1 MKPGAIRFLVPL
13 LVTCFAVLAS
23 EAAAKGGRVKPAKV
37 EPGPLAPLKR
47 SEGPGQITYVTSDA
61 VFVDRG
67 SLDGVA
73 VGAALAVSRAGKAV
87 GTCAVATVTEH
98 GATCTGAGFQQG
110 DRISTVRKASPPPTL
125 PALPDAKE
133 LAARLAAV
141 EESPPPVVDFE
152 GGGVAMGPSTGHR
165 LSVVLSQTTFS
176 NFVSRS
182 GPYQLQ
188 RLDAQL
194 HDFRIWRGLRASADV
209 SVLNWSRRPEGFGNP
224 DTRSTQVFVRQLEVD
239 WREAGGRFDLA
250 AGRLWLKHVPGLA
263 MVDGVQ
269 AGLHTASGS
278 LEGGVFGGLMPN
290 SLSLAPSLSQW
301 TAGAYATARL
311 FSGEGADAF
320 WIEPEVRANW
330 AVLDTVGG
338 RFEVGAALHAW
349 FGKLVD
355 GHALAQLGF
364 ASATA
369 AGFVDFMR
377 VDLGLHP
384 SERFQVQLGARYRG
398 NPYGTLVELGAPTPG
413 ARGINA
419 DAALLLTLSALT
431 VGLNAMVANDLD
443 SQLMQTSAGVQVQ
456 FPTLLGRIGAVGLG
470 FNEELGWL
478 PGRSAWAQL
487 MLSPHWRVRALA
499 RLSWFMQDA
508 SASANGVA
516 GHELGAS
523 LSLDVRL
530 TAWLWVRL
538 SALGRQALS
547 APLPSETDL
556 SGLNPFRAGVT
567 ANAALG
573 VDL

>member
-1 MKPGAIRFLVPL
+1 MSAAMLALLLSAAIPANAR
-13 LVTCFAVLAS
+13 VTP
-23 EAAAKGGRVKPAKV
+23 RVRPTRSDG
-37 EPGPLAPLKR
+37 GPLAPLKR
-47 SEGPGQITYVTSDA
+47 SEGPGQVTYVTADT

-73 VGAALAVSRAGKAV
+73 AGAALTVTRAGKPV
-87 GTCAVATVTEH
+87 GTCTVAAVTEH

-110 DRISTVRKASPPPTL
+110 DRISAVRKASPPPTL

-133 LAARLAAV
+133 LAARRAAV
-141 EESPPPVVDFE
+141 EESPAPVVDFE
-152 GGGVAMGPSTGHR
+152 GGGGVLAPGGGHV

-224 DTRSTQVFVRQLEVD
+224 DTRTTQVFVRQLEVG
-239 WREAGGRFDLA
+239 WREAGGHVEVA
-250 AGRLWLKHVPGLA
+250 AGRIWLKHVPGLGI
-263 MVDGVQ
+263 VDGAQ
-269 AGLHTASGS
+269 AGLRTSSGS
-278 LEGGVFGGLMPN
+278 VEGGVFGGLLPN

-301 TAGAYATARL
+301 TAGAWATAR
-311 FSGEGADAF
+311 FFNGEGADAF
-320 WIEPEVRANW
+320 WVEPEVRANW
-330 AVLDTVGG
+330 VVLDTVGG

-349 FGKLVD
+349 LGRLVD

-364 ASATA
+364 ANATA
-369 AGFVDFMR
+369 PGFVDFLR
-377 VDLGLHP
+377 LDLGLHP
-384 SERFQVQLGARYRG
+384 NDRFQLALGARYRG

-419 DAALLLTLSALT
+419 DAAALLTLSSFT
-431 VGLNAMVANDLD
+431 VGLNAMVSTDLD
-443 SQLMQTSAGVQVQ
+443 STLTQTSAGLQLQ
-456 FPTLLGRIGAVGLG
+456 FPTLLGRLGAVGVG

-487 MLSPHWRVRALA
+487 MLSPHWRVRALL

-508 SASANGVA
+508 TASALGVA

-523 LSLDVRL
+523 LSVDVRMA
-530 TAWLWVRL
+530 AWLWLRL

-547 APLPSETDL
+547 APPQSESDLP
-556 SGLNPFRAGVT
+556 GLNPFRAGVT
-567 ANAALG
+567 GSAALG